1 MFRKTYHTQKL
12 FKPLPS
18 INFGGFPPYLDTYKK
33 LISEAMNMGMSL
45 TDCLVIT
52 LLNTAVCI
60 CLPKVLALMGS
71 NKQASANPNK
81 YVAESK

>member
-1 MFRKTYHTQKL
+1 
-12 FKPLPS
+12 
-18 INFGGFPPYLDTYKK
+18 
-33 LISEAMNMGMSL
+33 MNMGMSL
-45 TDCLVIT
+45 IDCLAIT

-71 NKQASANPNK
+71 NKQAGANQNK